1 MRKLFLFFF
10 AMASFFILQAQSP
23 AVDSLKE
30 YTGKYKFPDGSPV
43 TEVNLTI
50 ENGVLFGSS
59 AMGSSEFRRIE
70 KDVFEVVAYSGTATF
85 KRNDQ
90 SKVNGVKIEVED
102 TVLEGTKSE
111 DAFQPDRYK
120 SLSFLDPNL
129 QAGFFGDL
137 IFPRAINIWN

>member
-10 AMASFFILQAQSP
+10 VTISFSLLQAQSP

-43 TEVNLTI
+43 AEVTLTI

-102 TVLEGTKSE
+102 IVLEGTKSE
-111 DAFQPDRYK
+111 DAFQPDKYK
-120 SLSFLDPNL
+120 LLLFQEKNRWA
-129 QAGFFGDL
+129 QFF
-137 IFPRAINIWN
+137 